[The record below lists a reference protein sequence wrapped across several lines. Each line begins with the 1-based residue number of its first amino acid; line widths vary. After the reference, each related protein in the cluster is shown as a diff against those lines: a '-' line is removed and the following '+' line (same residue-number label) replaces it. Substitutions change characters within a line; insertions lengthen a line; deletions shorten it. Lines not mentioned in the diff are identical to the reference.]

1 MKSDWLD
8 KLSCGDIYDKAP
20 SGFYTFNQ
28 IMYAKGFSQRQ
39 AIKILRAEI
48 EAGRIKTIKVRIRT
62 GQKSY
67 PVPHYGP
74 A

>member
-1 MKSDWLD
+1 MKGDWLD
-8 KLSCGDIYDKAP
+8 KLSCGDSLEKVP
-20 SGFYTFNQ
+20 KGFYTLRQ
-28 IMYAKGFSQRQ
+28 ITKAKGFSPRYT
-39 AIKILRAEI
+39 AEIMRAEI
-48 EAGRIKTIKVRIRT
+48 EAGRIKTIKVKIRT